1 MNNRFE
7 PSEENIKALGRTIL
21 RKGIRWCA
29 FSGTGIEF
37 VSRGKDVRIKIY
49 GDSTVTDPDNRARLA
64 IYVDGRRIIDD
75 MIKEKEKEYVIARD
89 ARETVHTVRVIK
101 LSESAMSTMG
111 IGEIITESV
120 LPTAQKDF
128 FIEYIGDSIT
138 CGYGVDDENPEHH
151 FLTSTEDVTKSFSY
165 VSAGMLDV
173 DYSMVSFSGYGVLSG
188 YTDSGKIN
196 SKELLP
202 PHYKKFGFSYATSGT
217 EGDTFKAEDIEWDFS
232 GRKPQMVI
240 INLGTN
246 DSSYTGDN
254 EKLQKQYQEKYI
266 EFVKTVRTQYKD
278 SYILCILGL
287 MGDILYPALSEA
299 VNTYKV
305 ENADFK
311 IETMPLVPII
321 AETEKYVADYHPTK
335 VSHRRAAEA
344 LAERVK
350 HIASR
355 EFGKVLGLKEVA
367 LTFDDGPNTTVTMDV
382 LDVLR
387 ENDVKATFFLV
398 GNSINEKSSVSIKRA
413 NEQGCEIENHS
424 MTHSAMSEMEED
436 EFLEE
441 IGQTGKLIGKLTG
454 VYPIF
459 FRPPYI
465 AVNDLMLEKIPLYMI
480 AGYGCDDWK
489 NEITATMRAQKILS
503 QMADARI
510 LLLHD
515 AEDNQAAAKTVEI
528 IIKRARA
535 LGYGFVRLD
544 KLFENRHVMPL
555 RGVVY
560 NEATAIKK
568 PDENEE
574 KQDEE

>member
-7 PSEENIKALGRTIL
+7 PSEENVKALGRTIL

-246 DSSYTGDN
+246 DGTG
-254 EKLQKQYQEKYI
+254 
-266 EFVKTVRTQYKD
+266 F
-278 SYILCILGL
+278 GL
-287 MGDILYPALSEA
+287 PLSA
-299 VNTYKV
+299 
-305 ENADFK
+305 ENAAVFS
-311 IETMPLVPII
+311 ETVTNFLHTLRCCNKDAYLLWAYGMAGTPMEEAIRAGIDVYKNESGDPRVSYLSLTPSPDEWLGSRGHPGPKSHALAAEEI
-321 AETEKYVADYHPTK
+321 AEVL
-335 VSHRRAAEA
+335 R
-344 LAERVK
+344 
-350 HIASR
+350 
-355 EFGKVLGLKEVA
+355 KVL
-367 LTFDDGPNTTVTMDV
+367 
-382 LDVLR
+382 
-387 ENDVKATFFLV
+387 
-398 GNSINEKSSVSIKRA
+398 
-413 NEQGCEIENHS
+413 
-424 MTHSAMSEMEED
+424 
-436 EFLEE
+436 
-441 IGQTGKLIGKLTG
+441 
-454 VYPIF
+454 
-459 FRPPYI
+459 
-465 AVNDLMLEKIPLYMI
+465 
-480 AGYGCDDWK
+480 
-489 NEITATMRAQKILS
+489 
-503 QMADARI
+503 
-510 LLLHD
+510 
-515 AEDNQAAAKTVEI
+515 
-528 IIKRARA
+528 
-535 LGYGFVRLD
+535 
-544 KLFENRHVMPL
+544 
-555 RGVVY
+555 
-560 NEATAIKK
+560 
-568 PDENEE
+568 
-574 KQDEE
+574 